1 MNSSY
6 MPAVLCVRSCNF
18 RVYERYKVRTQLPG
32 NKRKLHNALKSLQR
46 AKSQIY
52 DLADYSFHLR

>member
-1 MNSSY
+1 

-18 RVYERYKVRTQLPG
+18 RVYERYKVPTQLPG